1 MEFFVMKY
9 CRTLRLGR
17 YTQLYSDYI
26 FITRLS
32 QEVEALTERL
42 IGSEENNA
50 R

>member
-1 MEFFVMKY
+1 MEFFVVKY
-9 CRTLRLGR
+9 VLPVSSFGAF
-17 YTQLYSDYI
+17 YSDCI